1 MSTTASRTGSGVAR
15 IGVAVGLS
23 SLAGYGLL
31 ALVGRALSPAQFG
44 LFVAFWGVLFGLGSS
59 LSTIEQE
66 AARRA
71 ASGSGEDAGPPLSAV
86 TTGAAVLAG
95 IAAALTLLPPVAE
108 RVYGQ
113 SDSRIGLVVV
123 FAALGF
129 AVQFA
134 VRGLLIGSGAVRSY
148 SWLLVVEPA
157 TRLVVLVAVLALA
170 GLDLVTAAVAVAA
183 GSFGWLAWAGR
194 AREIVPG
201 RGLSPAV
208 WRAAIGRAGSLMLGA
223 ALTAS
228 VITGFPTLVT
238 ALTSGSPG
246 AAGGAVFAALT
257 VSRVPLLLV
266 SPVQALAVPFVVRT
280 REGSGPDGPSR
291 LRKGLALGSLLFAV
305 LGVAAAAVAWVA
317 GPWAVRLV
325 YGSAYRIPPA
335 AIALLVLSACLL
347 AWVQLLSAAF
357 IALSAHR
364 AMLAMWAVAVAGTVV
379 WLLLSPLDV
388 VDTTAV
394 GSLVGPLA
402 AFACALPLLW
412 RLSATRGAAVPQPA
426 AEQPSSPR

>member
-1 MSTTASRTGSGVAR
+1 VAR
-15 IGVAVGLS
+15 IGVAVGVS
-23 SLAGYGLL
+23 SVAGYLLL

-71 ASGSGEDAGPPLSAV
+71 ASETVEDSGPPASAV
-86 TTGAAVLAG
+86 TT
-95 IAAALTLLPPVAE
+95 AAALLAGLVAAATLVPAVSQ
-108 RVYGQ
+108 RVYGE

-123 FAALGF
+123 LAALGF

-148 SWLLVVEPA
+148 SRLLVVEPA
-157 TRLVVLVAVLALA
+157 ARLVVLALVLILAGVDLRTAALA
-170 GLDLVTAAVAVAA
+170 VGAGSFAWLLWARRAREVLPRGGLSAATWRAAVA
-183 GSFGWLAWAGR
+183 
-194 AREIVPG
+194 
-201 RGLSPAV
+201 
-208 WRAAIGRAGSLMLGA
+208 RAGSLMLGA

-228 VITGFPTLVT
+228 IITGFPTLVT
-238 ALTSGSPG
+238 VLTDGVPG
-246 AAGGAVFAALT
+246 ASGGAVFAALT

-266 SPVQALAVPFVVRT
+266 TPIQALAVPFVVRT
-280 REGSGPDGPSR
+280 RERSGADGASR
-291 LRKGLALGSLLFAV
+291 LRRGLALGSLLFAV
-305 LGVAAAAVAWVA
+305 LGAAAAAVAWVL

-325 YGSAYRIPPA
+325 YGAAYRIPAP

-364 AMLAMWAVAVAGTVV
+364 AMLAMWAVGVAGTVV
-379 WLLLSPLDV
+379 WLLVSPLDV

-412 RLSATRGAAVPQPA
+412 RLSATRAGAVPRPA